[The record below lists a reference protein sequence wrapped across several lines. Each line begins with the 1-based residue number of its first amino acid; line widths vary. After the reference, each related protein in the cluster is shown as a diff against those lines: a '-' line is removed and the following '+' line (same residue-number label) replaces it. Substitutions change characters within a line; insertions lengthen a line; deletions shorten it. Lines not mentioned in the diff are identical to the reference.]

1 MMVCIMCVKLLYF
14 HFGTLSNNKLVL
26 YVCWWI
32 LELLAFF
39 FFFSDVQQETE
50 WKGMMCQYMQ
60 IWTLPFYQSLFIYL
74 FIFIII
80 IFFLI
85 FNANLYMKHGICLHR
100 IELLSYL
107 VKLMICP
114 LHHVPNFIDGKHMTF
129 TKLYLMG
136 VQDFE

>member
-1 MMVCIMCVKLLYF
+1 MEGYDVSIHANLDLTFLLV
-14 HFGTLSNNKLVL
+14 TL
-26 YVCWWI
+26 Y
-32 LELLAFF
+32 
-39 FFFSDVQQETE
+39 
-50 WKGMMCQYMQ
+50 
-60 IWTLPFYQSLFIYL
+60 LFIY
-74 FIFIII
+74 FYNYN
-80 IFFLI
+80 FFLI

-136 VQDFE
+136 V